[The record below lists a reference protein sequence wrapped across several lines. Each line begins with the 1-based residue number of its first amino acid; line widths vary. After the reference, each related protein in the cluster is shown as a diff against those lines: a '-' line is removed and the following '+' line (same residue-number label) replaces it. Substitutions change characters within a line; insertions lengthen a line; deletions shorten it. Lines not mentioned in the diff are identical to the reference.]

1 MECAVN
7 LCWSVRALGCSS
19 SASNLMV
26 GFLGKVVVGSALRPL
41 GDLMKENFLVMDD
54 SRDSA
59 AFGNTL
65 AVAVVVVDLAAD

>member
-1 MECAVN
+1 
-7 LCWSVRALGCSS
+7 
-19 SASNLMV
+19 MV
-26 GFLGKVVVGSALRPL
+26 GFLGKVVVGSALRPP

-65 AVAVVVVDLAAD
+65 VVAVVVVDLVAD